1 MEGWAD
7 PPPTAAAAG
16 KLSLKMGRV
25 LGHCLTP
32 AVIGLGAVRHLA
44 WYVSYQMS
52 GEARV

>member
-7 PPPTAAAAG
+7 PLPAAAG
-16 KLSLKMGRV
+16 AGKLPLEMGRV

>member
-7 PPPTAAAAG
+7 PPPTAAVAD
-16 KLSLKMGRV
+16 KLPLEMGRV